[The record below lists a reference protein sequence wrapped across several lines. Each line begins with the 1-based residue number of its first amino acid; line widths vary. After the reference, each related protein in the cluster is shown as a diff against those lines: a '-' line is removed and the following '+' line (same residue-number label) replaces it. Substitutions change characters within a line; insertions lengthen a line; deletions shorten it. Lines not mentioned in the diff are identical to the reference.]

1 MKKWRPT
8 QLKENTALVRV
19 QFPNEAIDPQLL
31 RAETNVNSKDIC
43 GTHATRLVIFH
54 EMIEPV

>member
-1 MKKWRPT
+1 MEVHSV
-8 QLKENTALVRV
+8 KENTALVRV